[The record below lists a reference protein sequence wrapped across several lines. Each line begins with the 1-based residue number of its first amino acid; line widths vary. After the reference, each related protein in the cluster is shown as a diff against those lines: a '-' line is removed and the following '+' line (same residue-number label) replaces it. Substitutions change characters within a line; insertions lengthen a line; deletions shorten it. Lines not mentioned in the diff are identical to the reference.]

1 MADERTI
8 FYDSPI
14 EYSSP
19 ETISEEMMFYASDFW
34 SLGICIFAMFTGKFP
49 FENKESIFNDQLPD
63 MNKIRYL
70 KEEEYKVSDE
80 ACQFVMKLLNK
91 DHTKR
96 LVSVDI
102 KMDPFYRGFDWNKLE
117 NGLLKPPIK
126 PKLVNILFL
135 TLCFRI
141 II

>member
-1 MADERTI
+1 MADERTN

-19 ETISEEMMFYASDFW
+19 ETISEEKIFYASDFW
-34 SLGICIFAMFTGKFP
+34 SLGICIFTMLTGKFP
-49 FENKESIFNDQLPD
+49 FENKESIFNGQLPY
-63 MNKIRYL
+63 MNEIRHL

-80 ACQFVMKLLNK
+80 ACQFVTKILNK

-102 KMDPFYRGFDWNKLE
+102 KMDPFYRGFDWHKLE

-126 PKLVNILFL
+126 PRCRNLDPIV
-135 TLCFRI
+135 
-141 II
+141 